1 MGRPKRGK
9 YCAPLQPFPCAPSC
23 PPSSPLEQTVA
34 NAAPRSSPTVL
45 SFMSQ
50 WGGLPNTLHKNPP
63 SAGPSPGSTSPAAP
77 PSPAMRQQGASPN
90 LTHSATA
97 LESYNNERPPSRT
110 AGRERSDSR
119 ASVRP
124 MSMIQT
130 YQPPVMEV
138 SQDTLPELQ
147 RIFMF
152 LNSHS
157 NKLYQEG
164 YFLKF
169 HDTDSRTSINHVTH
183 TWPVILTACRRPSP
197 SRPKVARVLC
207 PTCGHHSF
215 AVGCECARSSR
226 RRG

>member
-1 MGRPKRGK
+1 MLRP
-9 YCAPLQPFPCAPSC
+9 
-23 PPSSPLEQTVA
+23 V
-34 NAAPRSSPTVL
+34 RSSTVL

-50 WGGLPNTLHKNPP
+50 WGGSNAATLQKNPP
-63 SAGPSPGSTSPAAP
+63 SAGQSPGPASPAP
-77 PSPAMRQQGASPN
+77 PSPSPKQPVTSASFAQ
-90 LTHSATA
+90 SATA
-97 LESYNNERPPSRT
+97 LDTYNSERPPSRAAT
-110 AGRERSDSR
+110 QRDRSDSR

-169 HDTDSRTSINHVTH
+169 HDTNSRTSDMSTRLGL
-183 TWPVILTACRRPSP
+183 WY
-197 SRPKVARVLC
+197 
-207 PTCGHHSF
+207 
-215 AVGCECARSSR
+215 
-226 RRG
+226 